1 NFIQKELIS
10 RSSEANENEEINC
23 NKKRIFSE
31 IKDNQSDYTFQHGNI
46 SKSVESLSSDPYS
59 RKKFKKKNV
68 CKCNISEITKINIDI
83 ETFEIFLFVL
93 HFGYNIK
100 CLDLKKEKFMDF
112 LVIFSD
118 LICYAESNVIFGLYK
133 HLISLLV
140 SYKNDILNK
149 FPNVIEKHF
158 FSVNTSPFLPFL
170 STFFDDINV
179 EFDENINEVLFLKN
193 TNENEIYYFH
203 KTIIN
208 DIKIRTTPKAL
219 ILIENQPDFDAE
231 LFFWV
236 IFSYKISGLKISH
249 DNMYYSECYEKD
261 KDYIE
266 NNLPRESLT
275 PKLFLFSSKVLKAII
290 IMKKT
295 QIRYLELE
303 RVTLTPYDICIMQ
316 NLNNLESLILVNC
329 ILPSKNQF
337 FAKLWAFPTT

>member
-1 NFIQKELIS
+1 MPHNQWYSTKTRPNISNYDLELNFIQKELIS
-10 RSSEANENEEINC
+10 RCSEANKKEEINC

-31 IKDNQSDYTFQHGNI
+31 IKDNQSDYTFQYGNI

-59 RKKFKKKNV
+59 RKKFK
-68 CKCNISEITKINIDI
+68 I
-83 ETFEIFLFVL
+83 
-93 HFGYNIK
+93 
-100 CLDLKKEKFMDF
+100 
-112 LVIFSD
+112 
-118 LICYAESNVIFGLYK
+118 
-133 HLISLLV
+133 

-149 FPNVIEKHF
+149 FPNEIEKHI

-170 STFFDDINV
+170 STFFDGINV
-179 EFDENINEVLFLKN
+179 EFDENINEVLFLKK

-236 IFSYKISGLKISH
+236 IFSYKINGLKISH

-290 IMKKT
+290 I
-295 QIRYLELE
+295 
-303 RVTLTPYDICIMQ
+303 
-316 NLNNLESLILVNC
+316 
-329 ILPSKNQF
+329 
-337 FAKLWAFPTT
+337 